1 MTMTFKIDPERN
13 DLVITAGKLTKV
25 TSADEVVQRIRT
37 TLQHHWGEYFLNI
50 PGGVPWYDLIL
61 GGKDVKMYETIIRK
75 IVLDVPGV
83 VSLVSFS
90 TSFKNRH
97 LDIYMSVEVT
107 WSGGT
112 TVVEVD
118 LIDDWIDFDAKA
130 DFDSSLY
137 WS

>member
-1 MTMTFKIDPERN
+1 MTMTFKIDPDRN
-13 DLVITAGKLTKV
+13 DLLISSGKLTKV

-97 LDIYMSVEVT
+97 IDIYMSVEVT

-118 LIDDWIDFDAKA
+118 LIDDWIDFDVKA

>member
-25 TSADEVVQRIRT
+25 SSADEVVQRIRT

-61 GGKDVKMYETIIRK
+61 GGKDIKMYETIIRK

-107 WSGGT
+107 WSGST

-118 LIDDWIDFDAKA
+118 LIDDWIDFDVKA

>member
-118 LIDDWIDFDAKA
+118 LIDDWIDFDVKA

>member
-1 MTMTFKIDPERN
+1 MTITFKIDPETT
-13 DLVITAGKLTKV
+13 DLVISAGKLVKV

-61 GGKDVKMYETIIRK
+61 GGKDIKMYETIIRK

-83 VSLVSFS
+83 IGLVSFS

-97 LDIYMSVEVT
+97 LDIYMTVEVE
-107 WSGGT
+107 WNSS
-112 TVVEVD
+112 TVVVDID
-118 LIDDWIDFDAKA
+118 LIDDWIDFDVKT
-130 DFDSSLY
+130 DFDSDSY